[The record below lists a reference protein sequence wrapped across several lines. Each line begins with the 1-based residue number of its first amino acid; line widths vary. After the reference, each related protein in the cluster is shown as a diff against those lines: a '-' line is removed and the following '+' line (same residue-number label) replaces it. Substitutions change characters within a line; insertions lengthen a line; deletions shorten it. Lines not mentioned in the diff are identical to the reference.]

1 MKVITYV
8 ITIAFVISSLALYII
23 TQMSYSKEKNYAF
36 KLNGTK
42 ISQNDIARN
51 KFMLSRGNGAKGSEE
66 IYEVLAINKTIED
79 ELTQELADNLK
90 IKVSNKEINEEFAKI
105 ENNVKDKEQFRRMLK
120 AQGYTKATLKKE
132 LAKSIRAMKL
142 IESLVENAK
151 VSEEEILEVYNG
163 NKEVLFQGKTLE
175 DVREEIKESLAK
187 QKGNEK
193 FLEELNTLKKNIKL
207 EDIREIFKEKFEK
220 EKLEK
225 EGIKFTN
232 VEYNEVLL
240 NFINGG
246 VKEEEAAEKVESFLE
261 SQAKL
266 INLAKEYNVEINNK
280 LPLDLK
286 VRKAY
291 GEVFEKIK
299 ENVVY
304 TERELK
310 DFFEINVEK
319 YNEYPSADA
328 YISEIK
334 PKPSLLDEAKAKSKA
349 EEILKEVTVE
359 NFASVAKEKSEGPTA
374 SRGGDLGTFS
384 RDSMVKEFSDAVFKG
399 KVGEIYPEV
408 VKTIFGYHIIY
419 IQERDEK
426 AKTARASHI
435 IIKKETSKE
444 TIEENLKSA
453 KTEAER
459 ISNGD
464 IKFEDLPKDKYTST
478 SVYKNITEEGYIPNL
493 GFEEELA
500 KEIYK
505 SPLNKVSYK
514 KLGEKIYLFKKIKET
529 PFKKADYKQVES
541 RVKEDYKAQKAIET
555 LKEKL

>member
-1 MKVITYV
+1 MKVITYI

-23 TQMSYSKEKNYAF
+23 TQMSYSREKNYAF

-42 ISQNDIARN
+42 ISQNAVARN
-51 KFMLSRGNGAKGSEE
+51 KFMFSRGNGAKASEE
-66 IYEVLAINKTIED
+66 VYEVLAINKTIED

-90 IKVSNKEINEEFAKI
+90 IKVSNKEINEEMSKI
-105 ENNVKDKEQFRRMLK
+105 EKSVKDKEQFKRMLR

-132 LAKSIRAMKL
+132 LAKNIRAMKL

-151 VSEEEILEVYNG
+151 VSEEEILEVYDG
-163 NKEVLFQGKTLE
+163 NKEVLFQGKALE

-193 FLEELNTLKKNIKL
+193 YLEELNTLKEKMKL
-207 EDIREIFKEKFEK
+207 EDIREIFKEKLEK

-225 EGIKFTN
+225 EGVKFTN
-232 VEYNEVLL
+232 IEYNEILL
-240 NFINGG
+240 NFINSGL
-246 VKEEEAAEKVESFLE
+246 KEEDAKIKAESFLE

-299 ENVVY
+299 EDVTY
-304 TERELK
+304 TEKELK
-310 DFFEINVEK
+310 DFFETNIDK

-328 YISEIK
+328 YISEIR

-359 NFASVAKEKSEGPTA
+359 NFAKIAKEKSQGPTA

-426 AKTARASHI
+426 ANTARASHI
-435 IIKKETSKE
+435 IIRKETSEE
-444 TIEENLKSA
+444 TIEENLKLA
-453 KTEAER
+453 KEEAGR
-459 ISNGD
+459 ISSGD

-478 SVYKNITEEGYIPNL
+478 SLYKNITKEGYIPNL

-505 SPLNKVSYK
+505 SPLNKVAYK

-529 PFKKADYKQVES
+529 PFKKADYNQVKP
-541 RVKEDYKAQKAIET
+541 RVREDYKAQKAIET